1 MDKKSSIDVR
11 LQALLFRCADDR
23 VWSSTAPKSL
33 NFAKKSMK
41 LWSQGYE
48 IFVQNSQYLS
58 SRFQTAMELHG
69 RHDTISAKKPSEIA
83 LLHGS
88 WLTVVLCKLQVQTDD
103 GYLLVLHRL
112 SLIKI
117 SRSAPASTASS
128 MTTPTTSDAA
138 AANVTRSAAGTTVER
153 PNVAETENRTAT
165 LYLRVSSNISR
176 AGHSWSSCTVDGN
189 CTPISDCQSAP
200 VLVTLLVW
208 CTYSRFGV
216 DQTNWIACF
225 SSCPQYG
232 TGRRIH

>member
-11 LQALLFRCADDR
+11 LQALLFRCADDHL
-23 VWSSTAPKSL
+23 WSSTAPKSL

-69 RHDTISAKKPSEIA
+69 RHDTISAKKISEIA

-176 AGHSWSSCTVDGN
+176 AGHSCSSCTVDGN

-225 SSCPQYG
+225 SSCPQSG

>member
-1 MDKKSSIDVR
+1 
-11 LQALLFRCADDR
+11 
-23 VWSSTAPKSL
+23 
-33 NFAKKSMK
+33 MK

-58 SRFQTAMELHG
+58 SPFQTAMELHA
-69 RHDTISAKKPSEIA
+69 RHDTISAKISSEIA

-112 SLIKI
+112 SLIRK

-128 MTTPTTSDAA
+128 MTTPTSSDAA
-138 AANVTRSAAGTTVER
+138 AANVTRLAAGTTVER

-176 AGHSWSSCTVDGN
+176 AGHSCSSCTVDGN
-189 CTPISDCQSAP
+189 CTPISDCRSARSCH
-200 VLVTLLVW
+200 T
-208 CTYSRFGV
+208 
-216 DQTNWIACF
+216 ACLMHVF
-225 SSCPQYG
+225 QIWSWSD
-232 TGRRIH
+232 